1 MGVVG
6 NRVGL
11 EYPSLKSSLARCV
24 EDGCDL
30 ERNVLE
36 DEQKEEC
43 VLCECAG
50 FKGS

>member
-1 MGVVG
+1 V
-6 NRVGL
+6 L
-11 EYPSLKSSLARCV
+11 EYPGLKSLLARCV
-24 EDGCDL
+24 KDGCNL

-36 DEQKEEC
+36 DDQKEER